1 MSPSIH
7 ILDYDIGLYNIFNF
21 LAVCMIIILGIRW
34 NYKYGPKYPIGIS
47 IILFVAPSAFIF
59 GRIVYFIFFTCA
71 GSKMEFFDLRKGGS
85 MFIGAFS
92 GGLLGALLYFELKE
106 FHLLRV

>member
-1 MSPSIH
+1 MLPSIH
-7 ILDYDIGLYNIFNF
+7 ILNYDIELYNIFNF
-21 LAVCMIIILGIRW
+21 LAVCMIIILSIRW

-47 IILFVAPSAFIF
+47 IILFVAPSAFIL
-59 GRIVYFIFFTCA
+59 GRIIFFIFLTA
-71 GSKMEFFDLRKGGS
+71 PSIKLQFFNFQKGGS

-106 FHLLRV
+106 FHLFRA

>member
-1 MSPSIH
+1 MY
-7 ILDYDIGLYNIFNF
+7 DYYSWYSLELQIWTKN
-21 LAVCMIIILGIRW
+21 
-34 NYKYGPKYPIGIS
+34 PIGIS
-47 IILFVAPSAFIF
+47 IILFVAPSAFIL

-92 GGLLGALLYFELKE
+92 GGLLGALLYFEIKRIPLIKGLE
-106 FHLLRV
+106 ILIPYTPLVVY